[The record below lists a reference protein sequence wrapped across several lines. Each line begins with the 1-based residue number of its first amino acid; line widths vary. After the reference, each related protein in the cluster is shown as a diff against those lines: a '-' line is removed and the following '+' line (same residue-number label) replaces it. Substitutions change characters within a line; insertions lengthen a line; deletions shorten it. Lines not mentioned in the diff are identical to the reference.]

1 MVNQQNTRKLV
12 RVVFE
17 SLKFSFCVNAF
28 PFIWHLQLVFR
39 NFFCFYCFFQYN
51 FPLSCFVFSFFCV
64 LLFKLA
70 RISGSFSGRLH
81 VHDDWVT
88 LCLSLPLSCNVSVT
102 DNQRFVKTGK
112 YEEDDVRVF
121 MNIID
126 SNKISFFV
134 RVLWDLQSCPIR
146 YVEKSWLKA
155 SILEKHSMEYP
166 KTWRNLYTT
175 SLESK
180 L

>member
-1 MVNQQNTRKLV
+1 M
-12 RVVFE
+12 FE

-28 PFIWHLQLVFR
+28 PLQFSIWHLQLVFGQ
-39 NFFCFYCFFQYN
+39 FFCFYCFFQYN

-64 LLFKLA
+64 LLFKLD
-70 RISGSFSGRLH
+70 RIYGSCSTWWLSDTI
-81 VHDDWVT
+81 VTMVT
-88 LCLSLPLSCNVSVT
+88 LCLSLRLSRNVSVT

-112 YEEDDVRVF
+112 YEKDAVRVF

-126 SNKISFFV
+126 SHKISFFV
-134 RVLWDLQSCPIR
+134 RVLCDLQSCPIR
-146 YVEKSWLKA
+146 HVEKSWLKA

-166 KTWRNLYTT
+166 KTWRNLYTMP
-175 SLESK
+175 LESK